1 MVVYTLSVGPLQTNC
16 YLAACEENKTC
27 AIIDPGG
34 DADEILAAVQ
44 QHGLTVQYVLLTHG
58 HFDHMAAVAE
68 VVQATRAPL
77 AVHPAEV
84 PLLKIGGG
92 GMMWGFMVRPA
103 PPPGISLAE
112 GQVLELGT
120 LRLHVLHTP
129 GHTPGH
135 VTFHEPAHQIVFD
148 GDVLF
153 AGGIGR
159 TDLPGG
165 DLEQLMTSIQTR
177 LMTLPDETVVYSG
190 HGPATTIGRERR
202 YNPFL

>member
-1 MVVYTLSVGPLQTNC
+1 MKVYTLPVGPLQTNC
-16 YLAACEENKTC
+16 YLVVCPETQAGV
-27 AIIDPGG
+27 IIDPGG
-34 DADEILAAVQ
+34 DADDIAAAVE
-44 QHGLTVQYVLLTHG
+44 QHRVSLAYILLTHA
-58 HFDHMAAVAE
+58 HFDHMGAVAQLVE
-68 VVQATRAPL
+68 ASGAPL
-77 AVHPAEV
+77 AAHPAESA
-84 PLLKIGGG
+84 LLKLGGG
-92 GMMWGFMVRPA
+92 GALFGFVVRPA
-103 PPPGISLAE
+103 PPPDVRLAE
-112 GQVLELGT
+112 GQVLEVGT

-135 VTFHEPAHQIVFD
+135 VAFHEPAHRAVFD

-165 DLEQLMTSIQTR
+165 NTKQLMDSIQTK
-177 LMTLPDETVVYSG
+177 LLALPDETIVYSG